1 MRVGLAF
8 LAGVIGGAVMILL
21 MMVARAAGMTEMN
34 LAMVLG
40 SMITRE
46 TTAGTWAL
54 GFVMHLVI
62 SGLIALIYAAVFEA
76 IRRSN
81 WFLGLIGG
89 AIHAVIGGVLFGY
102 LPPIHPLIPDVIAAP
117 GAFAV
122 NYGMPTAVAFV
133 VLHLMYGMI
142 VGGMYSPV
150 NVPKLTT
157 AEPTHL
163 PEEHAVGTDTERRRP
178 EDRSGRRP

>member
-8 LAGVIGGAVMILL
+8 LAGVIGGAVMILI
-21 MMVARAAGMTEMN
+21 MIIARAAGMTEMN
-34 LAMVLG
+34 MAMVLG
-40 SMITRE
+40 SMITQQ

-89 AIHAVIGGVLFGY
+89 AIHAVIAGFVL
-102 LPPIHPLIPDVIAAP
+102 LWMPAIHPLMPDTITAP
-117 GAFAV
+117 GAFAI
-122 NYGMPTAVAFV
+122 NYGMTTAVAFV
-133 VLHLMYGMI
+133 ILHLIYGMI
-142 VGGMYSPV
+142 VGSLYSPV
-150 NVPKLTT
+150 NVPRLTT
-157 AEPTHL
+157 TEPTRP
-163 PEEHAVGTDTERRRP
+163 PEEHAVGAGTERERAERRK
-178 EDRSGRRP
+178 